1 MAVRPSP
8 MYIER
13 FFVPGLA
20 QASYLVASEREAIVI
35 DRSVQEWSH
44 DYLDG
49 AMNVPLPQ
57 LLQHIGR
64 FSRNASLTLLC
75 GSGYRSSIAAS
86 LLESEGF
93 ERLSNVMGGM
103 HAVRH
108 AKRPRLPAIE
118 LAENALTWE
127 I

>member
-1 MAVRPSP
+1 MRVIASASIRWKLKLSP
-8 MYIER
+8 HPVIR
-13 FFVPGLA
+13 RT
-20 QASYLVASEREAIVI
+20 ASAYAYSRAA
-35 DRSVQEWSH
+35 DRWHYFLGTHFS
-44 DYLDG
+44 
-49 AMNVPLPQ
+49 LPQ
-57 LLQHIGR
+57 LLQQIGR
-64 FSRNASLTLLC
+64 LSRTAPLTILC
-75 GSGYRSSIAAS
+75 GTGYRSSIAAS

-118 LAENALTWE
+118 RAESALTWE

>member
-1 MAVRPSP
+1 

-20 QASYLVASEREAIVI
+20 HASYLIASGGEAVVI
-35 DRSVQEWSH
+35 DPER
-44 DYLDG
+44 
-49 AMNVPLPQ
+49 N
-57 LLQHIGR
+57 IGQ
-64 FSRNASLTLLC
+64 FPRNGPLTLLC
-75 GSGYRSSIAAS
+75 GSGYRSSMAAS

>member
-1 MAVRPSP
+1 VT
-8 MYIER
+8 
-13 FFVPGLA
+13 V
-20 QASYLVASEREAIVI
+20 
-35 DRSVQEWSH
+35 
-44 DYLDG
+44 
-49 AMNVPLPQ
+49 
-57 LLQHIGR
+57 
-64 FSRNASLTLLC
+64 LC

-108 AKRPRLPAIE
+108 AKRPRLPAVE